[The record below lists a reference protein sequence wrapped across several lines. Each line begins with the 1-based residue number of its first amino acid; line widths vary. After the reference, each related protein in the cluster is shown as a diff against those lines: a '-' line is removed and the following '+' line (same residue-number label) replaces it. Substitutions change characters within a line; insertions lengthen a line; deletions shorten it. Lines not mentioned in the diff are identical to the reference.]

1 MNADKAGKVVQEIG
15 RLGLTRLS
23 SGILAAG
30 DRPYKANLE
39 AVRELVVFGEEELGA
54 AALREM
60 VNGIGPWAKAFEAFG
75 KASDLVAEKVEG
87 AILAPPDDGLG
98 EVDSEP

>member
-1 MNADKAGKVVQEIG
+1 MNADKAGKIVQEIG

-23 SGILAAG
+23 GGILAAG
-30 DRPYKANLE
+30 EQPYKANLE
-39 AVRELVVFGEEELGA
+39 AVRELVVFGEDEIGA

-60 VNGIGPWAKAFEAFG
+60 VNGIGPWTKAFEAFG
-75 KASDLVAEKVEG
+75 KAADLVSAKVER
-87 AILAPPDDGLG
+87 AVLSPSDDGLG